1 MKRQRRS
8 ERPTAPEAIARMAD
22 RGENVSR
29 FFTNKGRMMP
39 AAVQRVNVDFT
50 LAMLGEL
57 DEVARALNI
66 SRQAVIKTIVREGLD
81 RHYLAQ
87 QGRRAG

>member
-1 MKRQRRS
+1 
-8 ERPTAPEAIARMAD
+8 
-22 RGENVSR
+22 
-29 FFTNKGRMMP
+29 
-39 AAVQRVNVDFT
+39 
-50 LAMLGEL
+50 MLGEL
-57 DEVARALNI
+57 DELARALNI